1 MLDPSSLEDA
11 LRALGA
17 VLAARAL
24 SFEIVSIG
32 GSSLLLLGLTAR
44 VTRDLDVVALV
55 EDGRYHAAEPLP
67 PALVEAVRDVGDALG
82 LGQQWL
88 TAGPAELLKQGLP
101 DGFAERVER
110 RRYGSLTL
118 HIASRFD
125 QVHFKLYAAVDQGP
139 GSKHVTDLRQ
149 LSPTP
154 AELLAAARWARQH
167 DPSEPFHDEL
177 LKALRFFGVDGA
189 DDQL

>member
-1 MLDPSSLEDA
+1 
-11 LRALGA
+11 
-17 VLAARAL
+17 
-24 SFEIVSIG
+24 
-32 GSSLLLLGLTAR
+32 
-44 VTRDLDVVALV
+44 
-55 EDGRYHAAEPLP
+55 
-67 PALVEAVRDVGDALG
+67 
-82 LGQQWL
+82 
-88 TAGPAELLKQGLP
+88 
-101 DGFAERVER
+101 
-110 RRYGSLTL
+110 
-118 HIASRFD
+118 
-125 QVHFKLYAAVDQGP
+125 VHFKLYAAVDQGP